1 MSPEGKPI
9 NQESTSIQRTY
20 RIHAKEGIMHNT
32 TVNNR
37 LSARRGVEWYKEAYE
52 LFKKAPFALIALSI
66 ANILASLVFSQI
78 PVLGYFLQIASGMV
92 FSFGSCLV
100 IDQLY
105 RAGTFQWH
113 LLLAPIKSRPMEI
126 LGFWI
131 LSLMPYLMGIAM
143 AGLFLITT
151 AALNFEQIRAGAG
164 QIYAGQ
170 VAEGSVTLFSF
181 ISPSGYLILF
191 FIGLLTALVSLSM
204 QFFGGYLIVLSHLDP
219 VEAVKLSIKGT
230 FSNAGAMTLAG
241 LMGVGLIFLAILT
254 LGIGLFVVVPIL
266 ALVTYRAYC
275 DIFRSTEADSLQ
287 IQTNSLPS
295 NRDPSQ

>member
-131 LSLMPYLMGIAM
+131 FSKSGI
-143 AGLFLITT
+143 L
-151 AALNFEQIRAGAG
+151 
-164 QIYAGQ
+164 
-170 VAEGSVTLFSF
+170 
-181 ISPSGYLILF
+181 
-191 FIGLLTALVSLSM
+191 
-204 QFFGGYLIVLSHLDP
+204 VLSKSGDFGY
-219 VEAVKLSIKGT
+219 VKISGFWIIKIPGFT
-230 FSNAGAMTLAG
+230 KSK
-241 LMGVGLIFLAILT
+241 
-254 LGIGLFVVVPIL
+254 
-266 ALVTYRAYC
+266 
-275 DIFRSTEADSLQ
+275 
-287 IQTNSLPS
+287 IQTTVIYKF
-295 NRDPSQ
+295 